1 MPPPPVVLT
10 VEQDALRAV
19 ARVLKDEADGKEL
32 RKELTRTLRATANRP
47 IEQAKSSILA
57 GPSKGLTQ
65 GQSLRSTV
73 ASSIKPVV
81 RLSGNQT
88 GVSIR
93 QTRTP
98 GLRGFR
104 LAGRKFNRPQFR
116 HPVYGGSAWVVQQ
129 GNPEW
134 FDKPMQAARPEA
146 KKDVMRAVQNLSI
159 VIEQRVR
166 ARS

>member
-1 MPPPPVVLT
+1 MTPPPVALT
-10 VEQDALRAV
+10 VEQEALRAV
-19 ARVLKDEADGKEL
+19 ARVLRDEADGKEL
-32 RKELTRTLRATANRP
+32 RRLLVRELKVTANRP
-47 IEQAKSSILA
+47 MAQAKSSILST
-57 GPSKGLTQ
+57 PSQGLTQ

-73 ASSIKPVV
+73 AASLKPVV

-116 HPVYGGSAWVVQQ
+116 HPAYGGPWVVQR

-134 FDKPMQAARPEA
+134 FDRPMQAAKPEA
-146 KKDVMRAVQNLSI
+146 KKDVIRVVQNLSI